1 MDPREICV
9 SKSIGLALWLEGN
22 LPFLL
27 CFTLYL
33 GAISKYK
40 PTGGLYSEGRLN
52 GAFFALRVWE
62 AYIWRGFSEFY
73 GISRKVIGK
82 NVHTTIPKG
91 NVGYDQ
97 YAVPDT
103 VAVESSFCH
112 FLLAFAKISLW
123 PLVPFFQISLKNCE
137 LKTTHNT
144 FRDGRVFLFPT
155 TFLKIAVYILLSS
168 YGKASSLTLLVFFFT
183 YMTVIIIG
191 CQVQRTFLSHK
202 SKQ

>member
-1 MDPREICV
+1 MRYEFGRRIF
-9 SKSIGLALWLEGN
+9 G
-22 LPFLL
+22 
-27 CFTLYL
+27 
-33 GAISKYK
+33 GAY
-40 PTGGLYSEGRLN
+40 T
-52 GAFFALRVWE
+52 
-62 AYIWRGFSEFY
+62 WRGFFLEFY

-103 VAVESSFCH
+103 VAFESSFCH

-183 YMTVIIIG
+183 YMTVIMIR